1 MNTAIVVFD
10 GVTALDAVGPYE
22 VLSRVPGAE
31 VVFVAK
37 EAGPKRTESK
47 SLALHA
53 DKTPEDVSTADILLV
68 PGGLGTRKGTNPPI
82 SDPDLLG
89 WIRAIDQT
97 TQWTTS
103 VCTGSLVLAAAGLL
117 SGRSATTHWLQRDR
131 LGELG
136 ANVLSER
143 VVYDGKLVTA
153 AGVSAGIDMA
163 LSLVQRE
170 FGDQVAKAIQ
180 LSIEYDPEPPFDT
193 GSPDKAPA
201 ETVEQVR
208 AGARKAGER

>member
-1 MNTAIVVFD
+1 
-10 GVTALDAVGPYE
+10 
-22 VLSRVPGAE
+22 
-31 VVFVAK
+31 
-37 EAGPKRTESK
+37 
-47 SLALHA
+47 
-53 DKTPEDVSTADILLV
+53 
-68 PGGLGTRKGTNPPI
+68 
-82 SDPDLLG
+82 
-89 WIRAIDQT
+89 
-97 TQWTTS
+97 
-103 VCTGSLVLAAAGLL
+103 LL

>member
-68 PGGLGTRKGTNPPI
+68 PWPWN
-82 SDPDLLG
+82 
-89 WIRAIDQT
+89 A
-97 TQWTTS
+97 
-103 VCTGSLVLAAAGLL
+103 
-117 SGRSATTHWLQRDR
+117 QRD
-131 LGELG
+131 
-136 ANVLSER
+136 
-143 VVYDGKLVTA
+143 
-153 AGVSAGIDMA
+153 
-163 LSLVQRE
+163 
-170 FGDQVAKAIQ
+170 
-180 LSIEYDPEPPFDT
+180 EPTD
-193 GSPDKAPA
+193 
-201 ETVEQVR
+201 
-208 AGARKAGER
+208 